1 MKLRSLAKMILGGYM
16 VYDALSDKQAG
27 MNAPACRN
35 RVNCK
40 GIKKNGRLRKG
51 YKFLPGGAIR
61 KV

>member
-1 MKLRSLAKMILGGYM
+1 MKLRSLAQMILGGYM
-16 VYDALSDKQAG
+16 IYDALSDKKAG
-27 MNAPACRN
+27 MNEPACRN

-51 YKFLPGGAIR
+51 YQFVKGGAIR

>member
-1 MKLRSLAKMILGGYM
+1 MKLKSLAQLVLGGYM
-16 VYDALSDKQAG
+16 IYDALSDKQAG

-40 GIKKNGRLRKG
+40 GIKKNGRLKKG
-51 YKFLPGGAIR
+51 YKFEKGGIIR